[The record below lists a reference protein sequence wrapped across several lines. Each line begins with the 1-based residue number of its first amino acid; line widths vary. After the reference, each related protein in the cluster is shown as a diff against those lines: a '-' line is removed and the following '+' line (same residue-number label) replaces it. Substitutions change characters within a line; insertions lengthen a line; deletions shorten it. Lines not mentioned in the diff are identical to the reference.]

1 MTKRELSKILNEK
14 IYTKA
19 ALTRFACQQ
28 KLSYLNLIN
37 IPSQK
42 NVIFVEYQKNDSRN
56 NSNVSKIVFNVSI
69 STYL

>member
-1 MTKRELSKILNEK
+1 MK
-14 IYTKA
+14 IYNAKA
-19 ALTRFACQQ
+19 ALTRFASQQ

-37 IPSQK
+37 ITSQK
-42 NVIFVEYQKNDSRN
+42 NIILVEYQKNDSRN